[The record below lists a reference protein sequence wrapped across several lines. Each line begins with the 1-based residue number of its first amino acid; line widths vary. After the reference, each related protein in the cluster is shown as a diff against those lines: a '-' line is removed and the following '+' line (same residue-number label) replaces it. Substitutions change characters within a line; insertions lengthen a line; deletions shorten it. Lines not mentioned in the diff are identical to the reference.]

1 MEGTYTFIEKLSTK
15 EPVPGGGG
23 ASALMGAVS
32 AALCSMVANLTSG
45 KKKYAEYQEDVER
58 ILADMQREASACL
71 KLMEE
76 DAKAFLPLSRAYGI
90 PKDQPGR
97 DEILENAL
105 KNACQ
110 VPFDILKEAHKI
122 LGTVQE
128 LRIKGSR
135 LAVSDVG
142 VAASA
147 CRSAAEGA
155 AMNVFINT
163 KLMKDREYA
172 ERVNLETKK
181 MLEECVT
188 QCSRVYDEIM
198 AQLCKRA

>member
-1 MEGTYTFIEKLSTK
+1 MDGTYTFIEKLSTK

-58 ILADMQREASACL
+58 ILADMNTEIAACL
-71 KLMEE
+71 KLIEE

-90 PKDQPGR
+90 PKDQPDR
-97 DEILENAL
+97 DDILENAL

-110 VPFDILKEAHKI
+110 VPFDILKEARKI

-172 ERVNLETKK
+172 ERVNLETKR